1 MDKCLSDL
9 TYRALRRQIERHV
22 GEPLRIGTR
31 AQPDLVAPNV
41 IEAEELVGHEFI
53 EDEDRVTG
61 VREIV
66 AIGARDAIITY
77 EAGCVALLGGDSA
90 ERRALRVSIEP
101 REVVSKIGA
110 GDAFLAG
117 YVAGMYD
124 GWSGEDCVR
133 FGTACG
139 AESVRHVGAGI
150 LDAREAERLMAQVRV
165 ERLEAD
171 IPSVSAT

>member
-1 MDKCLSDL
+1 M
-9 TYRALRRQIERHV
+9 
-22 GEPLRIGTR
+22 
-31 AQPDLVAPNV
+31 
-41 IEAEELVGHEFI
+41 
-53 EDEDRVTG
+53 TG

-150 LDAREAERLMAQVRV
+150 LDAREAERLMGQVRV